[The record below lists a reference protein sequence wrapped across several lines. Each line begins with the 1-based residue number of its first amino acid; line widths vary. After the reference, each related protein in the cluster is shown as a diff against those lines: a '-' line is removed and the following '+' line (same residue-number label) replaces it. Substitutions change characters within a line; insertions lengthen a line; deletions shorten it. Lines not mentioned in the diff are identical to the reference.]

1 MKIWKMAWRNIWRRK
16 RRTLITCFSVAFGI
30 LYAVLSTGFGDWG
43 YTKLIDDSATMGYG
57 HVTVEPHEYNH
68 SPSLDKRIGN
78 STGIRKTALGT
89 EGVSGAMERI
99 VGQAMIASA
108 TKSIGGMFLAI
119 DPSQEA
125 TEYNLFLKKM
135 VEGEI
140 FSGTD
145 GGEIIIGV
153 KIAEKLGLKMGKKI
167 IYTITDVNGEIVSEI
182 ARVSGMFKTGVEE
195 VDGAMVVLPIDR
207 VRKTLGYGSDEAT
220 MVSVLISDQRRA
232 DRVTERLQKALGGNV
247 AVLPF
252 TETQEEIVSLIA
264 IDKSFNYLF
273 QVFLGMLV
281 AAGILNTILMAV
293 LERTR
298 EFGIMMAIG
307 MSPGKLFKLVLAE
320 SFWIGV
326 VGLFM
331 GVIVSA
337 PFYYYFHTTGLDLT
351 TMMPEGYSAGGGVPM
366 YTVMK
371 IRLFPESVIAIFVVV
386 FLLTILAGLY
396 PAYKA
401 GRVPPVES
409 IRVI

>member
-1 MKIWKMAWRNIWRRK
+1 MNLWTMAWRNIWRRK

-57 HVTVEPHEYNH
+57 HVTVEPHDYDD
-68 SPSLDKRIGN
+68 SPSLEKRISG
-78 STGIRKTALGT
+78 STEIRKKIMGT
-89 EGVSGAMERI
+89 EGVSDAMERI
-99 VGQAMIASA
+99 VGQAMFASA
-108 TKSIGGMFLAI
+108 TKSIGGMFIAI
-119 DPSQEA
+119 DPAQET

-135 VEGEI
+135 VEGEV

-145 GGEIIIGV
+145 GQGIIIGT
-153 KIAEKLGLKMGKKI
+153 KIAEKLNLKLGKKI

-195 VDGAMVVLPIDR
+195 VDGAMAVLPIDR
-207 VRKTLGYGSDEAT
+207 VRKTLGYKSDEAT
-220 MVSVLISDQRRA
+220 MVSVLISDQR
-232 DRVTERLQKALGGNV
+232 KAEKMTRDLKRILGGGV

-252 TETQEEIVSLIA
+252 TETQEEVVSLVA

-307 MSPGKLFKLVLAE
+307 MSPYKLFKLVLTE

-326 VGLFM
+326 VGLIM

-337 PFYYYFHTTGLDLT
+337 PFYYYFSTTGLDLSS
-351 TMMPEGYSAGGGVPM
+351 MMPEGYSAGGGVPM

-371 IRLFPESVIAIFVVV
+371 IRLFPESVVAIFVIV
-386 FLLTILAGLY
+386 FLLTLLAGLY

-401 GRVPPVES
+401 GKVPPVES